1 MSPLEH
7 TGNDG
12 GLHGSSASRGSTHE
26 TGPTG
31 VNTGSQVVVVVGGGV
46 NELYPA
52 VHLHRIAFVRKQNNS
67 LL

>member
-1 MSPLEH
+1 MMVDCTVPLHLVVVH
-7 TGNDG
+7 TRQVQQ
-12 GLHGSSASRGSTHE
+12 GLT
-26 TGPTG
+26 
-31 VNTGSQVVVVVGGGV
+31 QVVRWWWWWGGGV